1 GSSCSFSHDCG
12 SLNSKTSSITSGI
25 CSQEDVP
32 TAVCCAK
39 LLPAGGDGH
48 VLIMNDKNLQFSYKI
63 CHYYDPTKIVTCTP
77 GLHSVESSSV
87 TNGIMILQNV
97 ADPCRLILG
106 GERKLPVAWAKLQR
120 VFWFADFDSDESMN
134 ERVLLQKFFE
144 HIAIKTLSETL
155 PNLQVVLIMNN
166 TKFVHL
172 QQAERLARECFYFLR
187 ESFMFDEGTLGWFS
201 DAPSY
206 PNGMQV
212 SAPVAY
218 VFNMHPPAGIQ
229 FGDYQTELRKALRR
243 A

>member
-1 GSSCSFSHDCG
+1 
-12 SLNSKTSSITSGI
+12 
-25 CSQEDVP
+25 
-32 TAVCCAK
+32 
-39 LLPAGGDGH
+39 
-48 VLIMNDKNLQFSYKI
+48 MNDKNLQFSYKI

-77 GLHSVESSSV
+77 GLHSVESDSV

-172 QQAERLARECFYFLR
+172 QVCHFLKAKYTAKNYFRCALTNDRYFLICLYLLP
-187 ESFMFDEGTLGWFS
+187 E
-201 DAPSY
+201 
-206 PNGMQV
+206 
-212 SAPVAY
+212 
-218 VFNMHPPAGIQ
+218 
-229 FGDYQTELRKALRR
+229 
-243 A
+243 

>member
-1 GSSCSFSHDCG
+1 M
-12 SLNSKTSSITSGI
+12 KTSSITSGI
-25 CSQEDVP
+25 CSQEDMP

-77 GLHSVESSSV
+77 GLHSVESDSV

-106 GERKLPVAWAKLQR
+106 GERKLPVPWAKLQR

-172 QQAERLARECFYFLR
+172 QAERLARECFYFLR

-218 VFNMHPPAGIQ
+218 VFNMHPPTGIQ